1 MKATGSNLFHVENE
15 FGEAKLPH
23 EAQRPGIWGVEQAS
37 TSSEKNSRDNLAS
50 LYRPPF
56 AMMHHGPFEKAK
68 EAACGQDRWL
78 LVNVQSTREF
88 SSHLLN
94 RDTWGNEVVAQIIT
108 SNFIFWQV
116 CDDTEE
122 GSKIVTYYKLD
133 FVPATL
139 VIDPITGQIMRV
151 WCGMIQPQSLLEDV
165 LQYADS
171 SPKDH
176 HSSLSVRHPM
186 IGRVSVTI
194 AVVAVVILCFNMRR

>member
-1 MKATGSNLFHVENE
+1 
-15 FGEAKLPH
+15 
-23 EAQRPGIWGVEQAS
+23 
-37 TSSEKNSRDNLAS
+37 
-50 LYRPPF
+50 
-56 AMMHHGPFEKAK
+56 MMHHGPFEKAK

-151 WCGMIQPQSLLEDV
+151 WCGMIQPQSLLELLLWSFCASTCD
-165 LQYADS
+165 DEK
-171 SPKDH
+171 P
-176 HSSLSVRHPM
+176 
-186 IGRVSVTI
+186 
-194 AVVAVVILCFNMRR
+194 F